1 MNDDKEKLLKQ
12 VNIDMIFFS
21 LATVA
26 ALVSLYLITEKKKSI
41 LNIEAIT
48 NQKANK
54 IYLYKRILKFIIA
67 GYFFL
72 NAYYSYKE
80 EENLGDKKQE
90 ELLVIATF
98 FLLLGAAFYL
108 PLGNSNLIIE
118 N

>member
-1 MNDDKEKLLKQ
+1 MLFLPIIIYTKSDFYLRKEYLNFRDLEFK
-12 VNIDMIFFS
+12 
-21 LATVA
+21 ATV
-26 ALVSLYLITEKKKSI
+26 STKFDEHPI
-41 LNIEAIT
+41 
-48 NQKANK
+48 KANK
-54 IYLYKRILKFIIA
+54 IYLYNRILKFIIA

-80 EENLGDKKQE
+80 GEKLSDKKQE